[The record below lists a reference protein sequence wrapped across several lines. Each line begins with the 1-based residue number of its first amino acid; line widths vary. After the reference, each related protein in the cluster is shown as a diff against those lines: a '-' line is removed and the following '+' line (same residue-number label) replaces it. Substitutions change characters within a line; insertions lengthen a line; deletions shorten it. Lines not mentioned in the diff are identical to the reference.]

1 MFVPIMCVP
10 GECGVLVFVP
20 EIGLTHILL
29 AVDPMFVAGDMVG

>member
-20 EIGLTHILL
+20 KMDLTHILL
-29 AVDPMFVAGDMVG
+29 TIDPMLVAGGVVG

>member
-20 EIGLTHILL
+20 EIGFTRILL
-29 AVDPMFVAGDMVG
+29 AIDPMFVAGGVVG